1 MTARD
6 TADEHDALRLRIAQT
21 APRRGAVEANAREMF
36 RLLRSASADA
46 VDLLVFPELALT
58 GYDLGSRAADLA
70 IPADE
75 DPWGLWTDG
84 KDGPVVIYGFV
95 ERGGD
100 HLVYNSATVAA
111 PGRRLHTH
119 RKLHLPTYGTFD
131 EGRIFAPGR
140 AGVDVFEV
148 LPKWTTAVL
157 VCEDLWHPPLP
168 YLAGLRGIDL
178 LVVPAAAP
186 GREPPTSDAPT
197 AFASVDAWETIARAT
212 ALIHGIWLVVAN
224 RSGVEGPVTFAGS
237 SFVVAP
243 DGTVVRR
250 LGTGEETSDLVLHRS
265 AIREARAT
273 FSHLR
278 DARPGRVQAELA
290 RLTSRDR
297 GRP

>member
-1 MTARD
+1 MSARGD
-6 TADEHDALRLRIAQT
+6 GEAHASLRLRIAQT
-21 APRRGAVEANAREMF
+21 APRRGEVEANAREMAQ
-36 RLLRSASADA
+36 LRRAASARA
-46 VDLLVFPELALT
+46 VDLIVFPELALT
-58 GYDLGSRAADLA
+58 GYHLGSRAADLA

-75 DPWGLWTDG
+75 DPCGLWADG
-84 KDGPVVIYGFV
+84 EDGPVVIYGFV

-111 PGRRLHTH
+111 RGRRLHTH

-140 AGVDVFEV
+140 AGVDVFDV
-148 LPKWTTAVL
+148 LPGWRAAVL

-186 GREPPTSDAPT
+186 GREPTTTGAPT

-243 DGTVVRR
+243 DGTVVHRC
-250 LGTGEETSDLVLHRS
+250 GTGTETSDLVLRRS

-278 DARPGRVQAELA
+278 DARPGLVQAELE
-290 RLTSRDR
+290 RLTSRNR
-297 GRP
+297 SQP